1 MNEKVKD
8 LVVIELQRLDQG
20 QQKISDKIDLL
31 IDKHHDLHVQ
41 LVRNTDSLI
50 VHEKRT
56 DLAEKRLEHV
66 EQHIT
71 RVNKVIDCLTPS
83 KKKIAIILLIISL
96 VSGSVDLT
104 SKKSFIKEII
114 YLIK

>member
-1 MNEKVKD
+1 MGERDKD
-8 LVVIELQRLDQG
+8 LLIVELQRLDQG

-31 IDKHHDLHVQ
+31 IDKHHELHVQ

-66 EQHIT
+66 EEHIIK
-71 RVNKVIDCLTPS
+71 VNKIIEYLTPS
-83 KKKIAIILLIISL
+83 KKKIAVILFVLSL
-96 VSGSVDLT
+96 LTGTIDLN
-104 SKKSFIKEII
+104 SKNSIIKEII
-114 YLIK
+114 SLIK